1 MKSHQRHYLRP
12 ETGDRSRGKP
22 RQRADY
28 TTSMTEGKNLLF
40 GFFFF
45 LVSEVQEG
53 IKQPT
58 VVLNMRRD
66 FESKIMG
73 CIHQEETTE

>member
-1 MKSHQRHYLRP
+1 M
-12 ETGDRSRGKP
+12 
-22 RQRADY
+22 
-28 TTSMTEGKNLLF
+28 
-40 GFFFF
+40 
-45 LVSEVQEG
+45 SEVQEG

-73 CIHQEETTE
+73 CIHQEETTEQLCILPSSLLFTGYCVFLLRIYSVWYKPVIYFLTTSDAMLQK